1 MLTLLTFIFQV
12 NKGFALAASTSIV
25 ACACSFGIV
34 RLVDVETFKEI
45 GSLQLNKN
53 ENQLNS
59 DDSVTP
65 EKSYAAIPDAVACQF
80 SSADKLRK

>member
-1 MLTLLTFIFQV
+1 MLKVLTLTFQV
-12 NKGFALAASTSIV
+12 SKGFALAVSTSTI
-25 ACACSFGIV
+25 ACACSFGTV

-53 ENQLNS
+53 ENQLSS

-80 SSADKLRK
+80 SSANKLRK

>member
-1 MLTLLTFIFQV
+1 MLKVLTLTFQV
-12 NKGFALAASTSIV
+12 SKGFALAVSTSTI

-53 ENQLNS
+53 ENQLSS

-80 SSADKLRK
+80 SSANKLRK